1 MTGQRA
7 CALNDAMMMSQM
19 SPDAS
24 ERLIEVRMRPVTSL
38 SLPAITAAPYVLE
51 KF

>member
-1 MTGQRA
+1 MTGQRE
-7 CALNDAMMMSQM
+7 CALNDVMMMSQM

-24 ERLIEVRMRPVTSL
+24 ERLIEVRMRLVTAL
-38 SLPAITAAPYVLE
+38 SFLAITATPYILE